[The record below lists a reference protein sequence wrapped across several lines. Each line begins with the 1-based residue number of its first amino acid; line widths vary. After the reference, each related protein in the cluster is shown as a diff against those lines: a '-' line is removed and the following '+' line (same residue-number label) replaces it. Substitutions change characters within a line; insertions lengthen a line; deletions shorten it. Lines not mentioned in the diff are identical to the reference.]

1 MNDKTCRTCADN
13 DDGLCDRTGYLVDED
28 DSCKNHRDCN
38 GCFGA
43 SFGDCQRCE
52 TRLYGGKQMAE
63 QELEDT
69 EQEEFIRRREKK
81 RERRKHRRNETD

>member
-1 MNDKTCRTCADN
+1 MEKAR
-13 DDGLCDRTGYLVDED
+13 
-28 DSCKNHRDCN
+28 KDCM

-52 TRLYGGKQMAE
+52 AEIQMTE

-69 EQEEFIRRREKK
+69 EQEEFIRRRCKK
-81 RERRKHRRNETD
+81 RERRKYRRNEAD

>member
-1 MNDKTCRTCADN
+1 MEKIHKDCR
-13 DDGLCDRTGYLVDED
+13 
-28 DSCKNHRDCN
+28 
-38 GCFGA
+38 GCFGT

-52 TRLYGGKQMAE
+52 TRIFNGMRMSD

-81 RERRKHRRNETD
+81 RERRKHHWNEVD

>member
-1 MNDKTCRTCADN
+1 MEKIHT
-13 DDGLCDRTGYLVDED
+13 
-28 DSCKNHRDCN
+28 DCT

-52 TRLYGGKQMAE
+52 TRIFNGVRMSD

-69 EQEEFIRRREKK
+69 EQEEFIRRRRKK
-81 RERRKHRRNETD
+81 RGRRKHRRNEAD